1 MSAFLKTL
9 FGDVGTVLVVAIVM
23 AAEVLLVAS
32 GQAAWAAYA
41 VPPCALAG
49 AAWLATR

>member
-9 FGDVGTVLVVAIVM
+9 FGDAGTVSVVAVIMITETVF
-23 AAEVLLVAS
+23 AATGQVTVA
-32 GQAAWAAYA
+32 AFA
-41 VPPCALAG
+41 VPPLVLAG

>member
-9 FGDVGTVLVVAIVM
+9 FGDAGSVAVVAIVI
-23 AAEVLLVAS
+23 AAELVLVAT
-32 GQAAWAAYA
+32 GPAASAAFC
-41 VPPCALAG
+41 VPPLVLAG